1 MQRTTTET
9 TTKRAAHPKEVT
21 RVGNDRVTKT
31 EFDISRQTRQVGF
44 FRAAQAHAL
53 APAPEPDPAPVAAPA
68 APAAPAAA
76 QIRRRLWRGAHG
88 GVKTPLAMLALVSEV
103 RLHGVDGP
111 ERRDLEA
118 ERKRIYASIQQ
129 DGRITPEMNRRIKAW
144 NKKVDEARRA

>member
-31 EFDISRQTRQVGF
+31 ELDISRKTRQVGF

-53 APAPEPDPAPVAAPA
+53 APAPEPAPAPVV

-88 GVKTPLAMLALVSEV
+88 GVKTPLAMLAIVSEV
-103 RLHGVDGP
+103 RLHGIDGP

-144 NKKVDEARRA
+144 NRKVDEAR